1 MTRLVDIGPVLIQA
15 RRALG
20 MTQGELGSSLG
31 VSQPQVARWESAAYR
46 NVALERVSAVAAE
59 LGVTATG
66 IPLAAEKPAIY
77 TTALPGAEA
86 AAIRALE
93 RTGAPAAAIVAFAR
107 TNKIERLEL
116 FGSVLRADYGP
127 DSDVDVLVTYERGA
141 TPSLFG
147 LADHEAELG
156 GILRR
161 EVDLV
166 SRTGIEA
173 SENVV
178 RRERILSEAR
188 TLYARP

>member
-20 MTQGELGSSLG
+20 MTQDELGSSLG

-93 RTGAPAAAIVAFAR
+93 RTGAPAAAI
-107 TNKIERLEL
+107 
-116 FGSVLRADYGP
+116 
-127 DSDVDVLVTYERGA
+127 
-141 TPSLFG
+141 
-147 LADHEAELG
+147 
-156 GILRR
+156 
-161 EVDLV
+161 
-166 SRTGIEA
+166 
-173 SENVV
+173 
-178 RRERILSEAR
+178 
-188 TLYARP
+188 